1 MAYVPVPKDLTQV
14 KSRFLFGLTRRQVLF
29 FGLGALTGVPFFLLI
44 RHSVNTSLATM
55 LMMLLMLPFFLL
67 ALYEKKRSTPG
78 SRVGPDNTG
87 PLPPPQTPP
96 LSNRQLLRCPG
107 PQRRNTQR
115 GEPHCSSSTKNQ
127 VRPP

>member
-55 LMMLLMLPFFLL
+55 LMMLPFFLL
-67 ALYEKKRSTPG
+67 ALYEKNGQPLEAVLGQMIQARYLRPRRRPYQTDNFYAALDRSAG
-78 SRVGPDNTG
+78 IHKEV
-87 PLPPPQTPP
+87 
-96 LSNRQLLRCPG
+96 NRIVQAARKT
-107 PQRRNTQR
+107 R
-115 GEPHCSSSTKNQ
+115 
-127 VRPP
+127 

>member
-44 RHSVNTSLATM
+44 RHSVNISLATM

-67 ALYEKKRSTPG
+67 ALYEKNG
-78 SRVGPDNTG
+78 Q
-87 PLPPPQTPP
+87 PLEAVLGQII
-96 LSNRQLLRCPG
+96 QA
-107 PQRRNTQR
+107 
-115 GEPHCSSSTKNQ
+115 
-127 VRPP
+127 RPPRPRRRP

>member
-67 ALYEKKRSTPG
+67 ALYEKNGQPLEAVRDHRAECGIVSLH
-78 SRVGPDNTG
+78 VATG
-87 PLPPPQTPP
+87 ETAGQTAT
-96 LSNRQLLRCPG
+96 G
-107 PQRRNTQR
+107 R
-115 GEPHCSSSTKNQ
+115 GAAW
-127 VRPP
+127 

>member
-44 RHSVNTSLATM
+44 RHSVNTSWATM

-67 ALYEKKRSTPG
+67 ALYEKNGQPLEAVLGQIIQARYLRPRRRPYQTDNFYAALDRSAG
-78 SRVGPDNTG
+78 IHKEVNRIV
-87 PLPPPQTPP
+87 QTA
-96 LSNRQLLRCPG
+96 RK
-107 PQRRNTQR
+107 
-115 GEPHCSSSTKNQ
+115 TK
-127 VRPP
+127 

>member
-67 ALYEKKRSTPG
+67 ALYEKNG
-78 SRVGPDNTG
+78 Q
-87 PLPPPQTPP
+87 PLEAVLGQIIQA
-96 LSNRQLLRCPG
+96 R
-107 PQRRNTQR
+107 
-115 GEPHCSSSTKNQ
+115 
-127 VRPP
+127 